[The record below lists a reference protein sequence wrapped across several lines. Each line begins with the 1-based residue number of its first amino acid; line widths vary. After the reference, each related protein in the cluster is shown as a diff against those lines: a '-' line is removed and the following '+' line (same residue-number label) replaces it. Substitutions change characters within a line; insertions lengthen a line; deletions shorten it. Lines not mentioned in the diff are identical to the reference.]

1 MALAGIKGN
10 SGSPASRGN
19 KRGESQVSVSEMRWE
34 QGDGEE
40 EGREGGEASRT
51 QGGVNKRRAGREERA
66 ERE

>member
-40 EGREGGEASRT
+40 EEGREAKRAAHRGE
-51 QGGVNKRRAGREERA
+51 
-66 ERE
+66 